1 MNSHLNYAVAQSR
14 RQDMLRQ
21 ARQAQAAADALT
33 EARGPRFRLTMPRL
47 RLAVPPAGA
56 QTARPVASPSRIA
69 GI

>member
-33 EARGPRFRLTMPRL
+33 EARGPRFRLTML
-47 RLAVPPAGA
+47 RLAARPAGA